1 MQLPTFTMGIG
12 DRFARQGLFQLVA
25 FQQALARGT
34 EVHPVWNKS
43 NREHLTVDTQPG
55 SVRAEADAAV
65 KAAGWNRPYFVDA
78 DHINLGTVDRYVDSA
93 DFFTIDV
100 GDAIGGTCIN
110 GEVAAFT
117 ERHRDS
123 LRALDLSRLGVD
135 ATLSP
140 DAVAS
145 IACKYL
151 PAVRQA
157 GATYRRIVE
166 QRGNRDFVT
175 EVSMDETDTPQSPQE
190 IFLILAA
197 LADEQVPLQTI
208 APKFSGRF
216 NKGVDYVGGLN
227 RFAIEFEADVLAV
240 AAAVRAFGLPT
251 NLKLS
256 IHSGSDKF
264 AIYDA
269 VAAIL
274 KRHDAGVHVKTAG
287 TTWLAEVEGLIEAG
301 GDGLA
306 MAKTLYAEAL
316 DHIDELCAP
325 YATVLDVQREALP
338 ASATVKAWGA
348 TSFRDALLHNGACPR
363 YNPNLRQLM
372 HVAYKLA
379 AKKGGLWFD
388 LLETHRE
395 IVGRRVTANI
405 DRHIRLIFG

>member
-1 MQLPTFTMGIG
+1 
-12 DRFARQGLFQLVA
+12 
-25 FQQALARGT
+25 
-34 EVHPVWNKS
+34 
-43 NREHLTVDTQPG
+43 
-55 SVRAEADAAV
+55 
-65 KAAGWNRPYFVDA
+65 
-78 DHINLGTVDRYVDSA
+78 
-93 DFFTIDV
+93 
-100 GDAIGGTCIN
+100 
-110 GEVAAFT
+110 
-117 ERHRDS
+117 
-123 LRALDLSRLGVD
+123 
-135 ATLSP
+135 
-140 DAVAS
+140 
-145 IACKYL
+145 
-151 PAVRQA
+151 
-157 GATYRRIVE
+157 
-166 QRGNRDFVT
+166 
-175 EVSMDETDTPQSPQE
+175 
-190 IFLILAA
+190 
-197 LADEQVPLQTI
+197 
-208 APKFSGRF
+208 
-216 NKGVDYVGGLN
+216 VDYVGGLN